1 MLGDKIK
8 ELRNEKNIYQ
18 QDLATALMVSKS
30 TVAMWETNKRV
41 PDKTMLIKIAEYFD
55 ITVDY
60 LLEEEHRAS
69 AIQKYGFCYT
79 PEEVNEKKAESRHRI
94 SSGKLSDPELINE
107 AVTVLKA
114 LFSRSLAACWYNPKH
129 VSFENYCAMILNQ
142 EQRSIFG
149 ELPEAKYQ
157 WLKAKLIK
165 IYGQK
170 PGIEYGT
177 YYNVDPAQPSLAVNA
192 TKKSLPATGARSD
205 LIGNIEDLSD
215 EEALELKGFIDYLKS
230 KRQAHE

>member
-18 QDLATALMVSKS
+18 QDLAAALMVSKS

-41 PDKTMLIKIAEYFD
+41 PDKIMLVKIAEYFD
-55 ITVDY
+55 VTVDY
-60 LLEEEHRAS
+60 LLEEEHRIS
-69 AIQKYGFCYT
+69 AVQKYGFCYT
-79 PEEVNEKKAESRHRI
+79 PEEVNEKKAESRRRI
-94 SSGKLSDPELINE
+94 SSGTLSDPELINE

-114 LFSRSLAACWYNPKH
+114 LFSRSLAACLYNPKH
-129 VSFENYCAMILNQ
+129 VSFEDYCAMILNQ
-142 EQRSIFG
+142 EQRSLFG

-157 WLKAKLIK
+157 WLKAELIK

-170 PGIEYGT
+170 SGIEYGT
-177 YYNVDPAQPSLAVNA
+177 YYNVDPAQPSLVVNA